1 MTPLLFLEVLY
12 PQSRQSAGILAHLYL
27 HTFPLPIGDSGL
39 VVADISKIR
48 ITAAGTAP
56 DSHRIPSHQKKENFP
71 DYRFYM
77 AKVKKSAY
85 YYAIPMNISLPK
97 RQTWKKKKKT
107 AKIFVILFILYIF
120 ASELVLNSFFSFSN

>member
-77 AKVKKSAY
+77 AKVKKIGLLLRHPHEYFSTQTTDVEKKQQK
-85 YYAIPMNISLPK
+85 SL
-97 RQTWKKKKKT
+97 
-107 AKIFVILFILYIF
+107 
-120 ASELVLNSFFSFSN
+120 